1 MKRMLRVDARG
12 EQCPLPVIKA
22 KKTLESAKEG
32 ELVVV
37 FVDNE
42 IAVQNLQK
50 LAAQKNAGFQWK
62 KNGESDYEAVFTVGN
77 SDLKQEEELEIS
89 CEIPTPTR
97 KKKTVVAIASN
108 QMGVGEE
115 ALGKTL
121 LKGFIYALTQQD
133 VLPDTVLFY
142 NGGASISCEGSD
154 SLEDLKWLEQQ
165 GVEIMT
171 CGTCLNF
178 YGIAEKLAVGKVT
191 NMYEIV
197 QTMMNADSVIKP

>member
-1 MKRMLRVDARG
+1 MIKVDARG
-12 EQCPLPVIKA
+12 EQCPIPVIKA
-22 KKTLESAKEG
+22 KKALESAKKG
-32 ELVVV
+32 DLVVV

-50 LAAQKNAGFQWK
+50 LATQKNAGFQWK
-62 KNGESDYEAVFTVGN
+62 KNGDSEYEAVFAVGN
-77 SDLKQEEELEIS
+77 PDSAQEEELEIS
-89 CEIPTPTR
+89 CEMPTSNR
-97 KKKTVVAIASN
+97 KKKIVVAIASN

-121 LKGFIYALTQQD
+121 LKGFLYALTQQD
-133 VLPDTVLFY
+133 VLPDTILFY
-142 NGGASISCEGSD
+142 NGGASISCEESD

-165 GVEIMT
+165 GVEIIT

-197 QTMMNADSVIKP
+197 QTMMNADSVVKP

>member
-1 MKRMLRVDARG
+1 MIKVDARG
-12 EQCPLPVIKA
+12 EQCPIPVIKA
-22 KKTLESAKEG
+22 KKALESAKKG
-32 ELVVV
+32 DLVVV

-50 LAAQKNAGFQWK
+50 LATQKNEGFQWK
-62 KNGESDYEAVFTVGN
+62 KNGDSEYEAVFTVGN
-77 SDLKQEEELEIS
+77 SDSAQEEELEIS
-89 CEIPTPTR
+89 CEMPTLNR

-121 LKGFIYALTQQD
+121 LKGFLYALTQQD
-133 VLPDTVLFY
+133 VLPDTILFY

-165 GVEIMT
+165 GVEIIT

-197 QTMMNADSVIKP
+197 QTMMSADALIKP

>member
-1 MKRMLRVDARG
+1 MIKVDARG
-12 EQCPLPVIKA
+12 EQCPIPVIKA
-22 KKTLESAKEG
+22 KKALESAKKG
-32 ELVVV
+32 DLVVV

-50 LAAQKNAGFQWK
+50 LATQKGAGFQWK
-62 KNGESDYEAVFTVGN
+62 KNGDSEYEAVFTVGN
-77 SDLKQEEELEIS
+77 SDSAQEEELEIS
-89 CEIPTPTR
+89 CEMPTLNR

-121 LKGFIYALTQQD
+121 LKGFLYALTQQD
-133 VLPDTVLFY
+133 VLPDTILFY

-165 GVEIMT
+165 GVEIIT

-197 QTMMNADSVIKP
+197 QTMMSADSLIKP

>member
-1 MKRMLRVDARG
+1 MIKVDARG
-12 EQCPLPVIKA
+12 EQCPIPVIKA
-22 KKTLESAKEG
+22 KKALESAKKG
-32 ELVVV
+32 DLVVV

-50 LAAQKNAGFQWK
+50 LATQKGAGFQWK
-62 KNGESDYEAVFTVGN
+62 KNGDSEYEAVFTVGN
-77 SDLKQEEELEIS
+77 SDSAQEKELEIS
-89 CEIPTPTR
+89 CEMPTLNR
-97 KKKTVVAIASN
+97 KKKTVVAVASN

-121 LKGFIYALTQQD
+121 LKGFLYALTQQD
-133 VLPDTVLFY
+133 VLPDTILFY
-142 NGGASISCEGSD
+142 NGGASISCEESD

-165 GVEIMT
+165 GVEIIT

-197 QTMMNADSVIKP
+197 QTMMSADSLIKP

>member
-1 MKRMLRVDARG
+1 MIKVDARG
-12 EQCPLPVIKA
+12 EQCPIPVIKA
-22 KKTLESAKEG
+22 KKALESAKEG
-32 ELVVV
+32 DHVVV
-37 FVDNE
+37 LVDNE

-50 LAAQKNAGFQWK
+50 LATQKNAGFQWK
-62 KNGESDYEAVFTVGN
+62 KNGDSEYEAVFTVGN
-77 SDLKQEEELEIS
+77 SDSTQEEELEIS
-89 CEIPTPTR
+89 CEMPIPTR
-97 KKKTVVAIASN
+97 KKKTVVVIASN

-133 VLPDTVLFY
+133 VLPDTILFY

-165 GVEIMT
+165 GVEIIT

-197 QTMMNADSVIKP
+197 QTMMSADSLIKP

>member
-1 MKRMLRVDARG
+1 MIKVDARG
-12 EQCPLPVIKA
+12 EQCPIPVIKA
-22 KKTLESAKEG
+22 KKALESAKKG
-32 ELVVV
+32 DLVVV

-50 LAAQKNAGFQWK
+50 LATQKNAGFQWK
-62 KNGESDYEAVFTVGN
+62 KNGDSEYEAVFTVGN
-77 SDLKQEEELEIS
+77 SDSAQEEELEIS
-89 CEIPTPTR
+89 CEMPTLNR

-121 LKGFIYALTQQD
+121 LKGFLYALTQQD
-133 VLPDTVLFY
+133 VLPDTILFY

-165 GVEIMT
+165 GVEIIT

-197 QTMMNADSVIKP
+197 QTMMSADSLIKP

>member
-1 MKRMLRVDARG
+1 MIKVDARG
-12 EQCPLPVIKA
+12 EQCPIPVIKA
-22 KKTLESAKEG
+22 KKALESAKKG
-32 ELVVV
+32 DLVVV

-50 LAAQKNAGFQWK
+50 LATQKGAGFQWK
-62 KNGESDYEAVFTVGN
+62 KNGDSEYEAVFTVGN
-77 SDLKQEEELEIS
+77 SDSAQEEELEIS
-89 CEIPTPTR
+89 CEMPTLNR
-97 KKKTVVAIASN
+97 KKKTVVAVASN

-121 LKGFIYALTQQD
+121 LKGFLYALTQQD
-133 VLPDTVLFY
+133 VLPDTILFY

-165 GVEIMT
+165 GVEIIT

-197 QTMMNADSVIKP
+197 QTMMSADSLIKP

>member
-1 MKRMLRVDARG
+1 MIKVDARG
-12 EQCPLPVIKA
+12 EQCPIPVIKA
-22 KKTLESAKEG
+22 KKALESAKKG
-32 ELVVV
+32 DLVVV

-50 LAAQKNAGFQWK
+50 LATQKNAGFQWK
-62 KNGESDYEAVFTVGN
+62 KNGDSEYEAVFTVGN
-77 SDLKQEEELEIS
+77 PDSAQEEELEIS
-89 CEIPTPTR
+89 CEMPTSTR
-97 KKKTVVAIASN
+97 KKKIVDAVASN

-121 LKGFIYALTQQD
+121 LKGFLYALTQQD
-133 VLPDTVLFY
+133 VLPDTILFY

-165 GVEIMT
+165 GVEIIT

-197 QTMMNADSVIKP
+197 QTMMNADSVVKP

>member
-1 MKRMLRVDARG
+1 MIKVDARG
-12 EQCPLPVIKA
+12 EQCPIPVIKA
-22 KKTLESAKEG
+22 KKALESAKKG
-32 ELVVV
+32 DLVVV

-50 LAAQKNAGFQWK
+50 LATQKGAGFQWK
-62 KNGESDYEAVFTVGN
+62 KNGDSEYEAVFTVGN
-77 SDLKQEEELEIS
+77 SDSAQEEELEIS
-89 CEIPTPTR
+89 CEMPTLNR
-97 KKKTVVAIASN
+97 KKKTVVAVASN

-115 ALGKTL
+115 ALGKAL
-121 LKGFIYALTQQD
+121 LKGFLYALTQQD
-133 VLPDTVLFY
+133 VLPDTILFY

-165 GVEIMT
+165 GVEIIT

-197 QTMMNADSVIKP
+197 QTMMSADSLIKP

>member
-1 MKRMLRVDARG
+1 MIKVDARG
-12 EQCPLPVIKA
+12 EQCPIPVIKA
-22 KKTLESAKEG
+22 KKALESAKKG
-32 ELVVV
+32 DLVVV

-50 LAAQKNAGFQWK
+50 LATQKGAGFQWK
-62 KNGESDYEAVFTVGN
+62 KNGDSEYEAVFTVGN
-77 SDLKQEEELEIS
+77 SDSAQEKELEIS
-89 CEIPTPTR
+89 CEMPTLNR
-97 KKKTVVAIASN
+97 KKKTVVAVASN

-115 ALGKTL
+115 ALGKAL
-121 LKGFIYALTQQD
+121 LKGFLYALTQQD
-133 VLPDTVLFY
+133 VLPDTILFY

-165 GVEIMT
+165 GVEIIT

-197 QTMMNADSVIKP
+197 QTMMSADSLIKP

>member
-1 MKRMLRVDARG
+1 MIKVDARG
-12 EQCPLPVIKA
+12 EQCPIPVIKA
-22 KKTLESAKEG
+22 KKALKSAKKG
-32 ELVVV
+32 DLVVV

-50 LAAQKNAGFQWK
+50 LATQKNAGFQWK
-62 KNGESDYEAVFTVGN
+62 KNGDSEYEAVFTVGN
-77 SDLKQEEELEIS
+77 SDSAQEEELEIS
-89 CEIPTPTR
+89 CEMPTLNR

-121 LKGFIYALTQQD
+121 LKGFLYALTQQD
-133 VLPDTVLFY
+133 VLPDTILFY
-142 NGGASISCEGSD
+142 NGGASISCEESD

-165 GVEIMT
+165 GVEIIT

-191 NMYEIV
+191 NMNEIV
-197 QTMMNADSVIKP
+197 QTMMSADSLIKP

>member
-1 MKRMLRVDARG
+1 MIKVDARG
-12 EQCPLPVIKA
+12 EQCPIPVIKA
-22 KKTLESAKEG
+22 KKALESAKKG
-32 ELVVV
+32 DLVVV

-50 LAAQKNAGFQWK
+50 LATQKNEGFQWK
-62 KNGESDYEAVFTVGN
+62 KNGDSEYEAVFTVGN
-77 SDLKQEEELEIS
+77 SDSAQEEELEIS
-89 CEIPTPTR
+89 CEMPTLNR

-121 LKGFIYALTQQD
+121 LKGFLYALTQQD
-133 VLPDTVLFY
+133 VLPDTILFY

-165 GVEIMT
+165 GVEIIT

-197 QTMMNADSVIKP
+197 QTMMSADSLIKP

>member
-1 MKRMLRVDARG
+1 MIKVDARG
-12 EQCPLPVIKA
+12 EQCPIPVIKA
-22 KKTLESAKEG
+22 KKALESAKKG
-32 ELVVV
+32 DLVVV

-50 LAAQKNAGFQWK
+50 LATQKNAGFQWK
-62 KNGESDYEAVFTVGN
+62 KNGDSEYEAVFTVGN
-77 SDLKQEEELEIS
+77 SDSAQEKELEIS
-89 CEIPTPTR
+89 CEMPTLNR
-97 KKKTVVAIASN
+97 KKKTVVAVASN

-121 LKGFIYALTQQD
+121 LKGFLYALTQQD
-133 VLPDTVLFY
+133 VLPDTILFY

-165 GVEIMT
+165 GVEIIT

-197 QTMMNADSVIKP
+197 QTMMSADSLIKP

>member
-1 MKRMLRVDARG
+1 MIKVDARG
-12 EQCPLPVIKA
+12 EQCPIPVIKA
-22 KKTLESAKEG
+22 KKALESAKEG
-32 ELVVV
+32 DLVIVL
-37 FVDNE
+37 VDNE
-42 IAVQNLQK
+42 IAIQNLQK
-50 LAAQKNAGFQWK
+50 LATQKNAGFQWK
-62 KNGESDYEAVFTVGN
+62 KNGDSEYEAVFTVGN
-77 SDLKQEEELEIS
+77 SDSAQEEELEIS
-89 CEIPTPTR
+89 CEMPTLNR

-121 LKGFIYALTQQD
+121 LKGFLYALTQQD
-133 VLPDTVLFY
+133 VLPDTILFY

-165 GVEIMT
+165 GVEIIT

-197 QTMMNADSVIKP
+197 QTMMSADSLIKP

>member
-1 MKRMLRVDARG
+1 MIKVDARG
-12 EQCPLPVIKA
+12 EQCPIPVIKA
-22 KKTLESAKEG
+22 KKALESAKKG
-32 ELVVV
+32 DLVVV

-50 LAAQKNAGFQWK
+50 LATQKGAGFQWK
-62 KNGESDYEAVFTVGN
+62 KNGDSEYEAVFTVGN
-77 SDLKQEEELEIS
+77 SDSAQEEELEIS
-89 CEIPTPTR
+89 CEMPTLNR

-121 LKGFIYALTQQD
+121 LKGFLYALTQQD
-133 VLPDTVLFY
+133 VLPDTILFY
-142 NGGASISCEGSD
+142 NGGASISCEESD

-165 GVEIMT
+165 GVEIIT

-197 QTMMNADSVIKP
+197 QTMMSADSLIKP

>member
-1 MKRMLRVDARG
+1 MIKVDARG
-12 EQCPLPVIKA
+12 EQCPIPVIKA
-22 KKTLESAKEG
+22 KKALESAKEG
-32 ELVVV
+32 DLVIVL
-37 FVDNE
+37 VDNE
-42 IAVQNLQK
+42 IAIQNLQK
-50 LAAQKNAGFQWK
+50 LATQKNAGFQWK
-62 KNGESDYEAVFTVGN
+62 KNGDSEYEAVFAVGN
-77 SDLKQEEELEIS
+77 SDLAQEEELEIS
-89 CEIPTPTR
+89 CEMPTLNR

-121 LKGFIYALTQQD
+121 LKGFLYALTQQD
-133 VLPDTVLFY
+133 VLPDTILFY

-165 GVEIMT
+165 GVEIIT

-197 QTMMNADSVIKP
+197 QTMMSADSLIKP

>member
-1 MKRMLRVDARG
+1 MIKVDARG
-12 EQCPLPVIKA
+12 EQCPIPVIKA
-22 KKTLESAKEG
+22 KKALESAKKG
-32 ELVVV
+32 DLVVV

-50 LAAQKNAGFQWK
+50 LATQKNAGFQWK
-62 KNGESDYEAVFTVGN
+62 KNGDSEYEAVFTVGN
-77 SDLKQEEELEIS
+77 SDSAQEEELEIS
-89 CEIPTPTR
+89 CEMPTLNR
-97 KKKTVVAIASN
+97 KKKTVVAVASN

-115 ALGKTL
+115 ALGKAL
-121 LKGFIYALTQQD
+121 LKGFLYALTQQD
-133 VLPDTVLFY
+133 VLPDTILFY

-165 GVEIMT
+165 GVEIIT

-197 QTMMNADSVIKP
+197 QTMMSADSLIKP

>member
-1 MKRMLRVDARG
+1 MKVDARG
-12 EQCPLPVIKA
+12 EQCPIPVIKA
-22 KKTLESAKEG
+22 KKALESAKKG
-32 ELVVV
+32 DLVVV

-50 LAAQKNAGFQWK
+50 LATQKNEGFQWK
-62 KNGESDYEAVFTVGN
+62 KNGDSEYEAVFTVGN
-77 SDLKQEEELEIS
+77 SDSAQEEELEIS
-89 CEIPTPTR
+89 CEMPTLNR

-121 LKGFIYALTQQD
+121 LKGFLYALTQQD
-133 VLPDTVLFY
+133 VLPDTILFY

-165 GVEIMT
+165 GVEIIT

-197 QTMMNADSVIKP
+197 QTMMSADSLIKP

>member
-1 MKRMLRVDARG
+1 MIKVDARG
-12 EQCPLPVIKA
+12 EQCPIPVIKA
-22 KKTLESAKEG
+22 KKALESAKKG
-32 ELVVV
+32 DLVVV

-50 LAAQKNAGFQWK
+50 LATQKNAGFQWK
-62 KNGESDYEAVFTVGN
+62 KNGDSEYEAVFTVGN
-77 SDLKQEEELEIS
+77 SDSAQEEELEIS
-89 CEIPTPTR
+89 CEMPTLNR
-97 KKKTVVAIASN
+97 KKKTVVAVASN

-121 LKGFIYALTQQD
+121 LKGFLYALTQQD
-133 VLPDTVLFY
+133 VLPDTILFY

-165 GVEIMT
+165 GVEIIT

-197 QTMMNADSVIKP
+197 QTMMSADSLIKP

>member
-1 MKRMLRVDARG
+1 MIKVDARG
-12 EQCPLPVIKA
+12 EQCPIPVIKA
-22 KKTLESAKEG
+22 KKALESAKKG
-32 ELVVV
+32 DLVVV

-50 LAAQKNAGFQWK
+50 LATQKNAGFQWK
-62 KNGESDYEAVFTVGN
+62 KNGDSEYEAVFAVGN
-77 SDLKQEEELEIS
+77 PDSAQEEELEIS
-89 CEIPTPTR
+89 CEMPTSTR
-97 KKKTVVAIASN
+97 KKKIVVAVASN

-121 LKGFIYALTQQD
+121 LKGFLYALTQQD
-133 VLPDTVLFY
+133 VLPDTILFY

-165 GVEIMT
+165 GVEIIT

-197 QTMMNADSVIKP
+197 QTMMSADSLIKP

>member
-1 MKRMLRVDARG
+1 MIKVDARG
-12 EQCPLPVIKA
+12 EQCPIPVIKA
-22 KKTLESAKEG
+22 KKALESAKKG
-32 ELVVV
+32 DLVIV

-50 LAAQKNAGFQWK
+50 LATQKNAGFQWK
-62 KNGESDYEAVFTVGN
+62 KNGDSEYEAVFTVGN
-77 SDLKQEEELEIS
+77 SDSAQEEELEIS
-89 CEIPTPTR
+89 CEMPTLNR

-121 LKGFIYALTQQD
+121 LKGFLYALTQQD
-133 VLPDTVLFY
+133 VLPDTILFY

-165 GVEIMT
+165 GVEIIT

-197 QTMMNADSVIKP
+197 QTMMSADSLIKP